1 MKNSSLSLSLAD
13 LSLKNVNR
21 YKLLKNAKNKA
32 DTKNLE
38 RLRLPHCSFFVV
50 GVVVDR
56 TINLLSHAN
65 VCEFQV
71 KTKIPCR
78 SKALAFCQ

>member
-1 MKNSSLSLSLAD
+1 M
-13 LSLKNVNR
+13 LKI
-21 YKLLKNAKNKA
+21 KQILKTYSAS
-32 DTKNLE
+32 DFLIV
-38 RLRLPHCSFFVV
+38 LFFF

-71 KTKIPCR
+71 KIKIPCR

>member
-1 MKNSSLSLSLAD
+1 MKNSSLSLAD

-38 RLRLPHCSFFVV
+38 RLRLPHGSSFFWRR
-50 GVVVDR
+50 G
-56 TINLLSHAN
+56 
-65 VCEFQV
+65 
-71 KTKIPCR
+71 R
-78 SKALAFCQ
+78 SNYKSP

>member
-56 TINLLSHAN
+56 TIISLAMPMCAN
-65 VCEFQV
+65 F
-71 KTKIPCR
+71 K
-78 SKALAFCQ
+78 SKLKYPVGPKL